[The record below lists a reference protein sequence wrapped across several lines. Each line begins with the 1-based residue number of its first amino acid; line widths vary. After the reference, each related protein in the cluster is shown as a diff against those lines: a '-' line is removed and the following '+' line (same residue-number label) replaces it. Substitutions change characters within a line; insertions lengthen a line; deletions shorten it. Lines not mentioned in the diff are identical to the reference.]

1 MKKTFFVGL
10 MLAMVLGAQAQLKV
24 APKMQMGDMKSYT
37 TTSVV
42 DIPGQGVVTLNI
54 DNTFSVSEVLADG
67 FVVKMETTKVTSDA
81 QASNVAG
88 QILAAA
94 QEMLMG
100 VDVCMATNNEGKP
113 LRITNYAS
121 IKQDVDKKAD
131 VFVEKLLKAVPQ
143 LEQVLSKD
151 VLKQQITE
159 NTTEDKLLK
168 SLQGATSPLLLNGK
182 TIMTGAQEEYTN
194 EQGIKMKRMYFVNG
208 KNVTTNSSM
217 NMTKEETKQLIIEQ
231 VSKIMPEQ
239 AEMIKQNIDQVMAT
253 GMVNISMKE
262 TATYELQD
270 DSWVKSIKAETIN
283 ESMGQ
288 KMTINT
294 TTTMK

>member
-100 VDVCMATNNEGKP
+100 IDVCMATNNEGKP
-113 LRITNYAS
+113 LRITNYAT

-131 VFVEKLLKAVPQ
+131 VFVDKLLKAVPQ

>member
-113 LRITNYAS
+113 LRITNYAA

-131 VFVEKLLKAVPQ
+131 VFVDKLLKAVPQ